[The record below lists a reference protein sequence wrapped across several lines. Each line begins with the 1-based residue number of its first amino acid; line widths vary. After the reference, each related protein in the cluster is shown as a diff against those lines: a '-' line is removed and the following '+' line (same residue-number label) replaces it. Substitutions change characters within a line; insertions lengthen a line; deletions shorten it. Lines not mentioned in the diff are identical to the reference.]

1 MTDTA
6 RFQRDVAGPYFDG
19 FTITPN
25 DDEDLPRLARGI
37 YVGGGN
43 GESPGDV
50 KIVTPAGSTLTFKNV
65 PVGSTL
71 PWVAK
76 RVMNTGTTATN
87 LIGGV

>member
-1 MTDTA
+1 MTETA
-6 RFQRDVAGPYFDG
+6 RFQRDVAGPYYDG
-19 FTITPN
+19 FAITPN
-25 DDEDLPRLARGI
+25 DSKDLPQLARGI

-50 KIVTPAGSTLTFKNV
+50 VIVTPTGTELTFKNV
-65 PVGSTL
+65 PVGKIL

-76 RVMNTGTTATN
+76 RVKSTGTTATH